1 MFKKK
6 KKTEEKSGLDVDF
19 GAEKFNLGGVFKGIG
34 NLIELVAKLQQEG
47 KSEFS
52 RTGEIKGLGP
62 KGAKAVYGFS
72 IKLGGLAG
80 ESPQVETFGNI
91 KKDEKGAPIVEE
103 VREPLVDLFDEED
116 KIIIIAE
123 IPGVEEGKIKIEV
136 KDDILE
142 LKAEDSDKKYHKE
155 ILLPSKVKRES
166 LRSTYKNGVLEITI
180 SK

>member
-6 KKTEEKSGLDVDF
+6 KKTEEKSGLDIDL
-19 GAEKFNLGGVFKGIG
+19 GAGKLSLGRVFKGIS
-34 NLIELVAKLQQEG
+34 NLIDLAAKLQQEG

-72 IKLGGLAG
+72 IKLGGLGG
-80 ESPQVETFGNI
+80 ESAQVETFGNI

-103 VREPLVDLFDEED
+103 VREPLVDLFDEAG
-116 KIIIIAE
+116 KIIIVAE
-123 IPGVEEGKIKIEV
+123 IPGVEEEKIKIEV

-155 ILLPSKVKRES
+155 ILLPAKVKKES
-166 LRSTYKNGVLEITI
+166 LRSTYKNGVLEITL

>member
-1 MFKKK
+1 MHK
-6 KKTEEKSGLDVDF
+6 KKTEEKTGFDVNLGARDF
-19 GAEKFNLGGVFKGIG
+19 SLGGVFKGIG
-34 NLIELVAKLQQEG
+34 NFIDLVAKLQREG

-52 RTGEIKGLGP
+52 RTGEIKGLGS

-91 KKDEKGAPIVEE
+91 KKDEKGAPVVEE
-103 VREPLVDLFDEED
+103 VREPLVDIFDEAD
-116 KIIIIAE
+116 RVTIIAE
-123 IPGVEEGKIKIEV
+123 IPGVEEKNIKIEV

-155 ILLPSKVKRES
+155 ILLPSKVKEKS
-166 LRSTYKNGVLEITI
+166 LYSTYRNGVLRITLT
-180 SK
+180 K